1 MAIHIRRREFV
12 FTLGGAAVAWPLAAR
27 AQQPTMPVI
36 GFFGWGSPERDVA
49 AFRQGLAEAGYVEG
63 RNLSIEYRWAEGQYS
78 RLPILAADLVRRQVA
93 VIVASGST
101 GMALAAAQAT
111 STIPIVVAAGGN
123 PVEYGLVASL
133 ARPGSNVTGVTLIST
148 ELAGKRLD
156 LLHEMVP
163 QATTVAYLSGG
174 PRFLKFENEASSV
187 LEAAGALGRQVIVVE
202 ARSDGDIEA
211 AFATLVQRQA
221 GALMVGVVP
230 HFTYNSNKIVAL
242 AARHKIPAM
251 YPFPIYAFRG
261 GLMSY
266 GADFLGMLRQVGRDY
281 VSKIL
286 MGAKPADLPLQRPNK
301 FELVINLKTAKALG
315 LDVPDRLLALADE
328 VIE

>member
-1 MAIHIRRREFV
+1 M
-12 FTLGGAAVAWPLAAR
+12 
-27 AQQPTMPVI
+27 
-36 GFFGWGSPERDVA
+36 
-49 AFRQGLAEAGYVEG
+49 
-63 RNLSIEYRWAEGQYS
+63 
-78 RLPILAADLVRRQVA
+78 
-93 VIVASGST
+93 
-101 GMALAAAQAT
+101 
-111 STIPIVVAAGGN
+111 
-123 PVEYGLVASL
+123 EYGLVASL

-163 QATTVAYLSGG
+163 QAIAYLSAG

-286 MGAKPADLPLQRPNK
+286 KGEKPADLPVQRPTK
-301 FELVINLKTAKALG
+301 YELSINLKTAKALG
-315 LDVPDRLLALADE
+315 LDVPPTLLARADE

>member
-1 MAIHIRRREFV
+1 MKRREFIAL
-12 FTLGGAAVAWPLAAR
+12 LGGAAAWPLSAR
-27 AQQPTMPVI
+27 AQQRAMPVI
-36 GFFGWGSPERDVA
+36 GFFGWGLPERDVA

-101 GMALAAAQAT
+101 GIALAAAQAT

-123 PVEYGLVASL
+123 PVEYGLAASL
-133 ARPGSNVTGVTLIST
+133 NRPGSNVTGVTLIST
-148 ELAGKRLD
+148 ELAGKRLG
-156 LLHEMVP
+156 LLREMVP
-163 QATTVAYLSGG
+163 QTKTVAYLSGG
-174 PRFLKFENEASSV
+174 ARFMRFENEASSV
-187 LEAAGALGRQVIVVE
+187 FGAAGALGWQVIVVE
-202 ARSDGDIEA
+202 ARNDGDFEA
-211 AFATLVQRQA
+211 AFATLIQRQA
-221 GALMVGVVP
+221 GALIVGVVP

-242 AARHKIPAM
+242 AAHHKVPAI
-251 YPFPIYAFRG
+251 YPFPVYAFGG

-266 GADFLGMLRQVGRDY
+266 GADVLGTLRQVARDY
-281 VSKIL
+281 VAKIL
-286 MGAKPADLPLQRPNK
+286 KGAKPADLPVQRPNK

-315 LDVPDRLLALADE
+315 LEVPPMLLALADK

>member
-1 MAIHIRRREFV
+1 MKRREFI
-12 FTLGGAAVAWPLAAR
+12 TLLGGAAAAWPLSAR
-27 AQQPTMPVI
+27 AQQPAMPVI
-36 GFFGWGSPERDVA
+36 GFFDWGSPGPSARDVA

-63 RNLSIEYRWAEGQYS
+63 QNLSIEYRWAEGEYD
-78 RLPILAADLVRRQVA
+78 RLPLLAADLVRRQVA
-93 VIVASGST
+93 VIVARGSI
-101 GMALAAAQAT
+101 GMAIAAAKAT

-123 PVEYGLVASL
+123 PVEYGLAASL
-133 ARPGSNVTGVTLIST
+133 NRPGSNVTGVTFIST
-148 ELAGKRLD
+148 ELAGKWLD
-156 LLHEMVP
+156 LLHEIFP

-174 PRFLKFENEASSV
+174 PWSRKFENEASSV
-187 LEAAGALGRQVIVVE
+187 VEAASALGRQVIVVE
-202 ARSDGDIEA
+202 ARSDGEIEA
-211 AFATLVQRQA
+211 AFATLGQRQA

-251 YPFPIYAFRG
+251 YPFPVYAFGG

-266 GADFLGMLRQVGRDY
+266 GADVLGTLRQVGRDY
-281 VSKIL
+281 VSKVL
-286 MGAKPADLPLQRPNK
+286 KGAKPADLPIQRPNK

-315 LDVPDRLLALADE
+315 LDVPSTLLALADK

>member
-1 MAIHIRRREFV
+1 M
-12 FTLGGAAVAWPLAAR
+12 
-27 AQQPTMPVI
+27 
-36 GFFGWGSPERDVA
+36 
-49 AFRQGLAEAGYVEG
+49 
-63 RNLSIEYRWAEGQYS
+63 
-78 RLPILAADLVRRQVA
+78 
-93 VIVASGST
+93 IVASGST
-101 GMALAAAQAT
+101 GIALAAAQAT

-230 HFTYNSNKIVAL
+230 HFTYNSNNKIVAL

-266 GADFLGMLRQVGRDY
+266 GADFLGMFRQVGRDY
-281 VSKIL
+281 VSKISH
-286 MGAKPADLPLQRPNK
+286 GRQTRRSTFAATK
-301 FELVINLKTAKALG
+301 
-315 LDVPDRLLALADE
+315 
-328 VIE
+328 

>member
-1 MAIHIRRREFV
+1 
-12 FTLGGAAVAWPLAAR
+12 
-27 AQQPTMPVI
+27 
-36 GFFGWGSPERDVA
+36 
-49 AFRQGLAEAGYVEG
+49 
-63 RNLSIEYRWAEGQYS
+63 
-78 RLPILAADLVRRQVA
+78 
-93 VIVASGST
+93 
-101 GMALAAAQAT
+101 
-111 STIPIVVAAGGN
+111 
-123 PVEYGLVASL
+123 
-133 ARPGSNVTGVTLIST
+133 
-148 ELAGKRLD
+148 
-156 LLHEMVP
+156 
-163 QATTVAYLSGG
+163 
-174 PRFLKFENEASSV
+174 
-187 LEAAGALGRQVIVVE
+187 
-202 ARSDGDIEA
+202 
-211 AFATLVQRQA
+211 